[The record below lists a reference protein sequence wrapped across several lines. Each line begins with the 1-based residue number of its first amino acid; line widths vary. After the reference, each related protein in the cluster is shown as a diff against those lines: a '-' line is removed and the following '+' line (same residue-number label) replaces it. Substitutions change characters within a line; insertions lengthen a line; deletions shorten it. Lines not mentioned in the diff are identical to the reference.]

1 MMVNMRLTSRSEP
14 GPEPGPSME
23 DDDLDTGI
31 AGLLRYRRLVIRV
44 LLVIFLLLPAV
55 GLLTSHRHSSHA
67 GFLILATL
75 AFVVLTDR
83 TVLIRMPEP
92 GRYERWQWWL
102 LPVLVGLGAAL
113 FAVGGMA
120 WLTPLAVASAAVGRI
135 SPDGRATVLG
145 LACCTG
151 IAVTISVATGLG
163 YSNTIVAGAVVAL
176 GNLLAHSAE
185 RRNVLMY
192 RLKETRAELARVA
205 VAEER
210 LRISRDLHDL
220 LGHSLS
226 LIALKAELAG
236 RVIGTDPE
244 RAAREIAELETVAR
258 RSLTEVRQAVT
269 SYRQPSLAAEL
280 VSSRR
285 MLASA
290 GIECQLRVPDAYSL
304 PPAVDAL
311 LAWTVR
317 EGATNIVRHSAAR
330 HAEITIEL
338 TDTEATARLS
348 DDGMG
353 PRGNGLRAIANATG
367 TVAAGAGAGAVPGG
381 TGATGAGGAGAGGTG
396 ATGAGG
402 ARGRGGGTGGGRRAC
417 RGRRGRRFWP
427 GRARRTGRP
436 PGRDAV
442 RGRGRGR
449 RVLAAG
455 ERAADRSGRQRGRR
469 RGRRHRGGRHRG
481 RRHGRGPGS
490 RPGAD
495 AVVTVRIMIAE
506 DQTMV
511 RQALVALLEL
521 EGDITVVAQAAS
533 GDEALAMAQRYQP
546 DVALLDIEMP
556 GPDGLEVARRLAKD
570 GFGGKI
576 VIVTTF
582 GRPGYLA
589 AAMAAG
595 ASGFLLKDAPAAELA
610 TAIRRVQAG
619 ERVVDPA
626 LAAAALAEGASPLT
640 ARETEVLSAARGHA
654 AISDLAAS
662 LHLSSGTVR
671 NHLSAAIQKLGA
683 RNRAEAV
690 QIAERKGW
698 L

>member
-23 DDDLDTGI
+23 DDDLDAGI
-31 AGLLRYRRLVIRV
+31 AGLLRYRRLIIRV
-44 LLVIFLLLPAV
+44 LLVIFLLLPVAALFT
-55 GLLTSHRHSSHA
+55 GHHRSGGHP

-83 TVLIRMPEP
+83 TVLVQMPEP
-92 GRYERWQWWL
+92 GRYERWQWVL
-102 LPVLVGLGAAL
+102 LPLLVALGAAL

-120 WLTPLAVASAAVGRI
+120 WLTALAVASAAVGRV
-135 SPDGRATVLG
+135 SPGGRATVLG
-145 LACCTG
+145 LVCCTG
-151 IAVTISVATGLG
+151 IAVTISAATGLG
-163 YSNTIVAGAVVAL
+163 YGNTVVAGTVVAL
-176 GNLLAHSAE
+176 ANLLAYGAE

-226 LIALKAELAG
+226 LITLKAELAG

-338 TDTEATARLS
+338 TDTEATAGLS

-353 PRGNGLRAIANATG
+353 PRGNGLRGIAGAIAPG
-367 TVAAGAGAGAVPGG
+367 RAAGG
-381 TGATGAGGAGAGGTG
+381 GAGG
-396 ATGAGG
+396 
-402 ARGRGGGTGGGRRAC
+402 
-417 RGRRGRRFWP
+417 
-427 GRARRTGRP
+427 
-436 PGRDAV
+436 
-442 RGRGRGR
+442 
-449 RVLAAG
+449 
-455 ERAADRSGRQRGRR
+455 
-469 RGRRHRGGRHRG
+469 
-481 RRHGRGPGS
+481 
-490 RPGAD
+490 
-495 AVVTVRIMIAE
+495 
-506 DQTMV
+506 
-511 RQALVALLEL
+511 
-521 EGDITVVAQAAS
+521 
-533 GDEALAMAQRYQP
+533 
-546 DVALLDIEMP
+546 
-556 GPDGLEVARRLAKD
+556 
-570 GFGGKI
+570 
-576 VIVTTF
+576 
-582 GRPGYLA
+582 
-589 AAMAAG
+589 G
-595 ASGFLLKDAPAAELA
+595 AS
-610 TAIRRVQAG
+610 
-619 ERVVDPA
+619 
-626 LAAAALAEGASPLT
+626 
-640 ARETEVLSAARGHA
+640 
-654 AISDLAAS
+654 
-662 LHLSSGTVR
+662 
-671 NHLSAAIQKLGA
+671 
-683 RNRAEAV
+683 
-690 QIAERKGW
+690 
-698 L
+698 